1 MNKLLSR
8 LSVGVM
14 KASKSWAP
22 KQGPVSDDKTI
33 RGVGERFGKG
43 RGGDKVNS

>member
-14 KASKSWAP
+14 KASKNWVP
-22 KQGPVSDDKTI
+22 KQGSVSDDKTI
-33 RGVGERFGKG
+33 RGVGERHGKG
-43 RGGDKVNS
+43 RGGAK

>member
-8 LSVGVM
+8 LFVGVM
-14 KASKSWAP
+14 KASKNWVP

-33 RGVGERFGKG
+33 RGVGERYGKG
-43 RGGDKVNS
+43 RGGAK